1 MDMAVS
7 ALTAAII
14 RGLSLSD
21 VLSARSG
28 GESWCS
34 GKDPGDKLRGL
45 DSRSDSKILGELPK
59 GRNGDRGRRREAG
72 ARGEDDVES
81 VSGADR
87 GVGVAEGDLRVLIVQ
102 PVSKYYRQAYSSHCQ
117 VVQVTLVEV
126 RQGSFEV
133 SGLQNYTN
141 RMNVS
146 RDGYWKPGRMNSR
159 SSFVLFGFTER
170 DQEQEVG

>member
-34 GKDPGDKLRGL
+34 GKDPGDKLRGM

-87 GVGVAEGDLRVLIVQ
+87 GVGVAEAICE
-102 PVSKYYRQAYSSHCQ
+102 YSSCNRFPNIIVRLIQ
-117 VVQVTLVEV
+117 VIAK
-126 RQGSFEV
+126 SF
-133 SGLQNYTN
+133 
-141 RMNVS
+141 
-146 RDGYWKPGRMNSR
+146 K
-159 SSFVLFGFTER
+159 
-170 DQEQEVG
+170 